1 MTLHCKCHVYDWILL
16 FCLRDSLKMTAYMH
30 LHFYIIMFS
39 KYLCLAPLSQSL
51 LIPPPGPEPAQW
63 NSSRHIK
70 PRLLFVSAEPTTAR

>member
-1 MTLHCKCHVYDWILL
+1 
-16 FCLRDSLKMTAYMH
+16 MTAYVH